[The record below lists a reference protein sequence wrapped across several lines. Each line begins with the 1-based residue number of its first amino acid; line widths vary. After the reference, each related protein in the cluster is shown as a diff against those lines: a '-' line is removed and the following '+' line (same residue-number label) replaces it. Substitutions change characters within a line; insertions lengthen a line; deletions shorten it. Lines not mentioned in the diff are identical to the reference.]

1 MDSPLKES
9 RGRSVQNIE
18 DGLLIGQKEPL
29 VNELERERIECS
41 KDIKDISNGK
51 GEGMR
56 SKMTA

>member
-1 MDSPLKES
+1 M
-9 RGRSVQNIE
+9 QNIE

-56 SKMTA
+56 NKMTA